1 MRERRSL
8 GLALGLNAVLAGSLF
23 AGGLIADSS
32 GLTANALDNASDAGV
47 YGIGLF
53 AISRGV
59 VWRLRAARVSGI
71 MLLVLSAG
79 VIVDVARRFVAGAEP
94 ASLVMIVMAV
104 IAITINAASL
114 FVLRA
119 LDRDEVH
126 LRATWTFSMNDFM
139 SNVGV
144 LLAAALVGVLD
155 QAWPDLVAGLAIAT
169 LAAKGGVEILRDAG
183 REQAKWRHARPR

>member
-1 MRERRSL
+1 
-8 GLALGLNAVLAGSLF
+8 
-23 AGGLIADSS
+23 
-32 GLTANALDNASDAGV
+32 
-47 YGIGLF
+47 
-53 AISRGV
+53 
-59 VWRLRAARVSGI
+59 
-71 MLLVLSAG
+71 
-79 VIVDVARRFVAGAEP
+79 
-94 ASLVMIVMAV
+94 MIVMTV

-144 LLAAALVGVLD
+144 LLAAALVGILD
-155 QAWPDLVAGLAIAT
+155 QAWPDLVAGLAIAA

-183 REQAKWRHARPR
+183 RDQAKLRHARPR